1 MFLTLERQAGRI
13 LPMHYCDDKSF
24 NDVVRMTYFVT
35 SVDASQ
41 RYMRRENFANAA
53 VADIAA

>member
-13 LPMHYCDDKSF
+13 LPMHYYDDKSF
-24 NDVVRMTYFVT
+24 NNVVRMTYFVT
-35 SVDASQ
+35 FVGAILN
-41 RYMRRENFANAA
+41 RTRRGNSATAE